1 MKHPKTAFLTRKHF
15 SSREDKMA
23 LFNVVEKFISIN
35 GEGRKAGELAVFIR
49 FKGCNLR
56 CVYCDTLYALTSDA
70 ESEGLSDDEIL
81 DYVLK
86 SKIKNVTLTGGEPL
100 IQKDV
105 FILIKRLI
113 ENNISVEIE
122 TNGSILIKDFFNE
135 TIRPSFTL
143 DYKTPDSGVC
153 EYMCMDN
160 YNYLNKDDTVKFVCS
175 GITDLQKTKEII
187 KEYDLTNKC
196 NVYISTVFGKLLP
209 KDAVQFMIDN
219 CMNDVKLQLQ
229 MHKYIWDKDKRGV

>member
-1 MKHPKTAFLTRKHF
+1 
-15 SSREDKMA
+15 MA

-70 ESEGLSDDEIL
+70 ESESLSDDEIL

-135 TIRPSFTL
+135 TIRPSFTR
-143 DYKTPDSGVC
+143 YG
-153 EYMCMDN
+153 
-160 YNYLNKDDTVKFVCS
+160 
-175 GITDLQKTKEII
+175 
-187 KEYDLTNKC
+187 
-196 NVYISTVFGKLLP
+196 
-209 KDAVQFMIDN
+209 
-219 CMNDVKLQLQ
+219 
-229 MHKYIWDKDKRGV
+229 